1 MNPGI
6 AIRSAITRLTTA
18 CLDARLPL
26 RVFLVLILMFPA
38 APLFADENRD
48 TLVAATD
55 RFEFH
60 SNPRVAL
67 HHFLIAWA
75 AADHDEWP
83 PYALPIAER
92 GYWRI
97 VLDDEDERAWMAAAE
112 VYAASRGRSVV
123 FDQGLIVLRDWAAG
137 TAAKEPI
144 AASDRLLAD
153 ALEEALPLYQRHW
166 WPAHDT
172 QNRAWIESLSA
183 ALRAIENDVPQR
195 LEAAYGGRWPDARI
209 PVDVVVYCN
218 PVGAYSTGGR
228 VTISG
233 ADFGNGM
240 PQALE
245 LIFHE
250 ASHVESLESPLT
262 TLVQEAFRAA
272 GGEAPER
279 FWHDLIFFTTGTITQ
294 IALDELGQHDY
305 RHYGEVGVYQRGER
319 WAAQLPLLEQ
329 YWQPFL
335 ESGSADAD
343 ERRAALE
350 AVAERL
356 LSE

>member
-1 MNPGI
+1 
-6 AIRSAITRLTTA
+6 
-18 CLDARLPL
+18 
-26 RVFLVLILMFPA
+26 MFPSA
-38 APLFADENRD
+38 LLLADENRD
-48 TLVAATD
+48 TVVAYTD

-92 GYWRI
+92 GNWRAI
-97 VLDDEDERAWMAAAE
+97 FDDEEERAWLAAVE
-112 VYAASRGRSVV
+112 TYVTSRGRNVV
-123 FDQGLIVLRDWAAG
+123 FDEGLIALRDWAAG
-137 TAAKEPI
+137 TATKESIP
-144 AASDRLLAD
+144 APDRPLAD
-153 ALEEALPLYQRHW
+153 ALEKALPLYKRRW

-183 ALRAIENDVPQR
+183 ALRAVEDDVPQR

-233 ADFGNGM
+233 ADSGTGM

-250 ASHVESLESPLT
+250 ASHVESLQAPLT
-262 TLVQEAFRAA
+262 TLVEDAFRAA

-279 FWHDLIFFTTGTITQ
+279 FWHDMIFFTTGTITR

-305 RHYGEVGVYQRGER
+305 RHYGELGVYRRGEHWR
-319 WAAQLPLLEQ
+319 LQLPLLER

-335 ESGSADAD
+335 ESGSSDAD
-343 ERRAALE
+343 ERSAALE
-350 AVAERL
+350 AVAESL
-356 LSE
+356 FPE

>member
-1 MNPGI
+1 M
-6 AIRSAITRLTTA
+6 
-18 CLDARLPL
+18 LPL
-26 RVFLVLILMFPA
+26 RLLFVLALMFPPA
-38 APLFADENRD
+38 LLLADEDRD
-48 TLVAATD
+48 TVVASTD

-92 GYWRI
+92 EDWRA
-97 VLDDEDERAWMAAAE
+97 VLDDEEERAWMAAAE
-112 VYAASRGRSVV
+112 AYAASRGRSVV
-123 FDQGLIVLRDWAAG
+123 FDEGLIALRDWAAG
-137 TAAKEPI
+137 TAMKESIP
-144 AASDRLLAD
+144 APDRPLAD
-153 ALEEALPLYQRHW
+153 ALEKALPLYQRRW

-172 QNRAWIESLSA
+172 QNRAWIESLSG
-183 ALRAIENDVPQR
+183 ALRAVENDVPQR

-209 PVDVVVYCN
+209 PVDVAVYCN

-233 ADFGNGM
+233 ADSGTGM

-250 ASHVESLESPLT
+250 ASHVESLVAPLT
-262 TLVQEAFRAA
+262 TLVEEAFRAA

-279 FWHDLIFFTTGTITQ
+279 FWHDMIFFTTGTITR
-294 IALDELGQHDY
+294 IALDQLGQDDY
-305 RHYGEVGVYQRGER
+305 RHYGEFGVYRRGEH

-343 ERRAALE
+343 ERRVALD

-356 LSE
+356 LRE

>member
-1 MNPGI
+1 
-6 AIRSAITRLTTA
+6 
-18 CLDARLPL
+18 
-26 RVFLVLILMFPA
+26 MFPA
-38 APLFADENRD
+38 APLFADGNRD
-48 TLVAATD
+48 TVIASTD

-83 PYALPIAER
+83 SYALPIAER
-92 GYWRI
+92 GYWRA
-97 VLDDEDERAWMAAAE
+97 VFDDEEERTWTAAAE
-112 VYAASRGRSVV
+112 AYAASRGRSVV
-123 FDQGLIVLRDWAAG
+123 FDEGLIAMRDRAAG
-137 TAAKEPI
+137 TAPKESIP
-144 AASDRLLAD
+144 ASDRPLAA

-172 QNRAWIESLSA
+172 RNRAWIESLSA
-183 ALRAIENDVPQR
+183 ALRAIESDVPQR

-233 ADFGNGM
+233 ADSGTGM

-250 ASHVESLESPLT
+250 ASHVESLVAPLT
-262 TLVQEAFRAA
+262 ALVEDAFRAA

-279 FWHDLIFFTTGTITQ
+279 FWHDMIFFTTGTITR
-294 IALDELGQHDY
+294 IVLDELGQDDY
-305 RHYGEVGVYQRGER
+305 RHYGEFGVYRRGEHWR
-319 WAAQLPLLEQ
+319 VQLPLLEQ

-343 ERRAALE
+343 ERSAALE
-350 AVAERL
+350 RVAERL
-356 LSE
+356 LPE

>member
-1 MNPGI
+1 M
-6 AIRSAITRLTTA
+6 
-18 CLDARLPL
+18 LPL
-26 RVFLVLILMFPA
+26 RLFLVLALMFPA
-38 APLFADENRD
+38 APPFADEHRA
-48 TLVAATD
+48 TVVAATD

-92 GYWRI
+92 GYWRA
-97 VLDDEDERAWMAAAE
+97 VLSDEEERAWMAAAGT
-112 VYAASRGRSVV
+112 YAPSRGRSVV
-123 FDQGLIVLRDWAAG
+123 FDEGLIALRDWAAG
-137 TAAKEPI
+137 TSTKESIP
-144 AASDRLLAD
+144 APDRPLAD
-153 ALEEALPLYQRHW
+153 ALEEALPLYRRHW

-183 ALRAIENDVPQR
+183 ALRAIENDVPRR

-209 PVDVVVYCN
+209 AVDAVVYCN
-218 PVGAYSTGGR
+218 PLGAYSTGGR
-228 VTISG
+228 VTISS
-233 ADFGNGM
+233 ADFENGM

-262 TLVQEAFRAA
+262 ALVGEAFRSADGA
-272 GGEAPER
+272 APER
-279 FWHDLIFFTTGTITQ
+279 FWHDMIFVTTGTITR
-294 IALDELGQHDY
+294 IVLDELGQHDY
-305 RHYGEVGVYQRGER
+305 RHYGELGVYQRGER
-319 WAAQLPLLEQ
+319 WAAQLPVLEQ
-329 YWQPFL
+329 YWRPFL
-335 ESGSADAD
+335 ESGSANAD

-356 LSE
+356 LAE

>member
-1 MNPGI
+1 M
-6 AIRSAITRLTTA
+6 
-18 CLDARLPL
+18 LPL
-26 RVFLVLILMFPA
+26 RLFVILALLFPA
-38 APLFADENRD
+38 PLLADGNRD
-48 TLVAATD
+48 TVVASTD

-97 VLDDEDERAWMAAAE
+97 ELDDQEERAWMAAAE
-112 VYAASRGRSVV
+112 AYAASRGRNVV
-123 FDQGLIVLRDWAAG
+123 FDEGLIALRDWAAG
-137 TAAKEPI
+137 TATKASIP
-144 AASDRLLAD
+144 ASDRPLAG
-153 ALEEALPLYQRHW
+153 ALEEALPLYRRHW
-166 WPAHDT
+166 WPAHDAR
-172 QNRAWIESLSA
+172 NRAWIASLSA
-183 ALRAIENDVPQR
+183 PLQAIENDVPER
-195 LEAAYGGRWPDARI
+195 LEAAYGGRWPAARI

-262 TLVQEAFRAA
+262 ILVDESFRAA

-279 FWHDLIFFTTGTITQ
+279 FWHDMIFFSTGTLTGIV
-294 IALDELGQHDY
+294 LDELGQQGY
-305 RHYGEVGVYQRGER
+305 RHYGEFGVYRRGER

-343 ERRAALE
+343 QRRAALE
-350 AVAERL
+350 AVAAGL
-356 LSE
+356 LPE

>member
-1 MNPGI
+1 M
-6 AIRSAITRLTTA
+6 
-18 CLDARLPL
+18 LPL
-26 RVFLVLILMFPA
+26 RTFLVLSLLVFHPA
-38 APLFADENRD
+38 LLLADENRA
-48 TLVAATD
+48 TIVTATD
-55 RFEFH
+55 HFELH
-60 SNPRVAL
+60 SNPRVSL

-83 PYALPIAER
+83 PFALPLAER
-92 GYWRI
+92 GYWRA
-97 VLDDEDERAWMAAAE
+97 VLDDEEERAWTAAAE
-112 VYAASRGRSVV
+112 AYAASRGRSVI
-123 FDQGLIVLRDWAAG
+123 FDPGLIAVRDWAAG
-137 TAAKEPI
+137 IAAKESIP
-144 AASDRLLAD
+144 ASDRPLAD
-153 ALEEALPLYQRHW
+153 ALEEALPLYTRHW
-166 WPAHDT
+166 WPAHDKW
-172 QNRAWIESLSA
+172 NRAWIESLTA

-228 VTISG
+228 VTVSG

-250 ASHVESLESPLT
+250 ASHVDSLESPLR
-262 TLVQEAFRAA
+262 TLVEQAF

-279 FWHDLIFFTTGTITQ
+279 FWHDLIFFTTGAITRM
-294 IALDELGQHDY
+294 ALAGQGQSGY
-305 RHYGEVGVYQRGER
+305 QHYGEFGVYRRGER

-335 ESGSADAD
+335 ESASADAGA
-343 ERRAALE
+343 RRAALE
-350 AVAERL
+350 AVAEGL
-356 LSE
+356 LAE

>member
-1 MNPGI
+1 M
-6 AIRSAITRLTTA
+6 
-18 CLDARLPL
+18 LPL
-26 RVFLVLILMFPA
+26 RLFLVLALTFPA

-48 TLVAATD
+48 TVVASTD

-60 SNPRVAL
+60 SNPRVVL
-67 HHFLIAWA
+67 HHFLVAWA

-92 GYWRI
+92 GYWRA
-97 VLDDEDERAWMAAAE
+97 VLDDEEERAWMAAAE
-112 VYAASRGRSVV
+112 TYAASRGRSVV
-123 FDQGLIVLRDWAAG
+123 FDQGLIALRDWAAG
-137 TAAKEPI
+137 TAMKESIPEP
-144 AASDRLLAD
+144 DRPLAD
-153 ALEEALPLYQRHW
+153 ALEKALPLYQRHW
-166 WPAHDT
+166 WRAHDAS
-172 QNRAWIESLSA
+172 NRAWIESLSA

-209 PVDVVVYCN
+209 PVDVVAYSN

-228 VTISG
+228 VTMSG
-233 ADFGNGM
+233 ADSGNGM
-240 PQALE
+240 PRALE

-250 ASHVESLESPLT
+250 ASHVESLVGPLT
-262 TLVQEAFRAA
+262 TQVEEAFRAA
-272 GGEAPER
+272 GGEAPAR
-279 FWHDLIFFTTGTITQ
+279 FWHDMIFFTTGAITR

-305 RHYGEVGVYQRGER
+305 RHYGEFGVYRRGEH

-335 ESGSADAD
+335 ESGSAEAD
-343 ERRAALE
+343 ERSAALE

-356 LSE
+356 LRE

>member
-1 MNPGI
+1 MVPP
-6 AIRSAITRLTTA
+6 RLLFVLA
-18 CLDARLPL
+18 
-26 RVFLVLILMFPA
+26 LVLPA
-38 APLFADENRD
+38 AQLLADENRD
-48 TLVAATD
+48 TVVASTD

-75 AADHDEWP
+75 AADHDAWP

-92 GYWRI
+92 GYWRA
-97 VLDDEDERAWMAAAE
+97 VLDDEEERAWMAAAGT
-112 VYAASRGRSVV
+112 YAASRGRSVT
-123 FDQGLIVLRDWAAG
+123 FDEGLIALRDWTAG
-137 TAAKEPI
+137 TAAKESIP
-144 AASDRLLAD
+144 APDRPLTD
-153 ALEEALPLYQRHW
+153 ALEKALPLYRRHW

-183 ALRAIENDVPQR
+183 ALRAIENDLPPR

-209 PVDVVVYCN
+209 PVDLVVYCN

-245 LIFHE
+245 LVFHE
-250 ASHVESLESPLT
+250 ASHVESLEAPLRM
-262 TLVQEAFRAA
+262 LVDEAFRAA

-279 FWHDLIFFTTGTITQ
+279 FWHDMIFFTTGTITR
-294 IALDELGQHDY
+294 IVLDELGQHEY
-305 RHYGEVGVYQRGER
+305 AHYGEFGVYRRGER

-335 ESGSADAD
+335 DSGSADAD
-343 ERRAALE
+343 ERAAALE
-350 AVAERL
+350 AIAERL
-356 LSE
+356 

>member
-1 MNPGI
+1 M
-6 AIRSAITRLTTA
+6 
-18 CLDARLPL
+18 LPL
-26 RVFLVLILMFPA
+26 RLFLVLALMFPA
-38 APLFADENRD
+38 ASLFADENRN
-48 TLVAATD
+48 TVVAATD

-92 GYWRI
+92 GYWRA
-97 VLDDEDERAWMAAAE
+97 VLDDEEERTWMAAAE

-123 FDQGLIVLRDWAAG
+123 FDEGLIALRDRAAG
-137 TAAKEPI
+137 TAAKESIP
-144 AASDRLLAD
+144 ASDRPLAD
-153 ALEEALPLYQRHW
+153 ALEKALPLYQRHW
-166 WPAHDT
+166 WPAHHT
-172 QNRAWIESLSA
+172 TNRAWIESLSA

-218 PVGAYSTGGR
+218 PVGAYSTAGR

-233 ADFGNGM
+233 ADFGSGM